1 MRDACGNGWCAAL
14 KFTSDGLAA
23 LMPTTAESG
32 RNRTQL
38 RQETQRVIG
47 HTVNWMIRIE
57 AAYDMG
63 IAYFSILFLIL
74 TRNTFW
80 NFLENSSELSLS
92 LLMYSVCHLVLFRLQ
107 IISLSFKIV
116 LCGLCLRIPP
126 LQGDC
131 AG

>member
-74 TRNTFW
+74 TRNTF
-80 NFLENSSELSLS
+80 
-92 LLMYSVCHLVLFRLQ
+92 
-107 IISLSFKIV
+107 
-116 LCGLCLRIPP
+116 
-126 LQGDC
+126 
-131 AG
+131 